1 MGRHMAKKQRKAH
14 NRKDGAREPNGR
26 LSRQPTERKVRD
38 AADVEATE
46 WDTMGQALMARNRVH
61 GVEPAN
67 LKDQMAGSAVGRMCL
82 KGLITRT
89 QFDASQSYLSER
101 EEYHQYIQVPRQPG
115 AVDLNATKG
124 QSVAAENVARVKQV
138 TAAADATDRAIM
150 AAQIEI
156 GNMGNL
162 FGALNAV
169 LVMDVELDHLV
180 GDLRTALNA
189 LARRYGLTGRAK
201 AA

>member
-1 MGRHMAKKQRKAH
+1 MARKHKAAH
-14 NRKDGAREPNGR
+14 NRKTGSREPNGQ
-26 LSRQPTERKVRD
+26 LSRKPGERKVRD
-38 AADVEATE
+38 AADVEASE

-61 GVEPAN
+61 GVEPVN
-67 LKDQMAGSAVGRMCL
+67 LKDQLAGSAVGRMCL
-82 KGLITRT
+82 KGIITQT
-89 QFDASQSYLSER
+89 QYDAAMAYLSER

-115 AVDLNATKG
+115 AVDLNATNG
-124 QSVAAENVARVKQV
+124 TSTATENVARVLKV
-138 TAAADATDRAIM
+138 TAAAKATDAAIM
-150 AAQIEI
+150 DKQIEI

-189 LARRYGLTGRAK
+189 LSRRYGLTGRAK

>member
-1 MGRHMAKKQRKAH
+1 MANKRKH
-14 NRKDGAREPNGR
+14 GKREPNGR
-26 LSRQPTERKVRD
+26 LSRKPGERQIRD
-38 AADVEATE
+38 KAEVAATE

-61 GVEPAN
+61 GVEPMN
-67 LKDQMAGSAVGRMCL
+67 LKDQLAGSAVGRMCL
-82 KGLITRT
+82 KGIITQT
-89 QFDASQSYLSER
+89 QYDAAMAYLSER

-124 QSVAAENVARVKQV
+124 QSVASENVARVLKV
-138 TAAADATDRAIM
+138 TAAAKATDAAIM
-150 AAQIEI
+150 DKQIEI

-169 LVMDVELDHLV
+169 LVMDAELDHLV

>member
-1 MGRHMAKKQRKAH
+1 MAKKQRKTAH
-14 NRKDGAREPNGR
+14 NRKDGTREPSGR
-26 LSRQPTERKVRD
+26 LSRQPAERKVRD
-38 AADVEATE
+38 AAAIEASE

-67 LKDQMAGSAVGRMCL
+67 LRDQMAGSAVGRMCL
-82 KGLITRT
+82 RGQITQT
-89 QFDASQSYLSER
+89 QYDAAQAYMSER

-115 AVDLNATKG
+115 AVDLNATNG
-124 QSVAAENVARVKQV
+124 TSTSAENVARVLKV
-138 TAAADATDRAIM
+138 TAAAKATDAAIM
-150 AAQIEI
+150 EAQIEI

-162 FGALNAV
+162 FGALNTV

>member
-1 MGRHMAKKQRKAH
+1 MANKRKH
-14 NRKDGAREPNGR
+14 GKREPNGR
-26 LSRQPTERKVRD
+26 LSRKPGERQIRD
-38 AADVEATE
+38 KAEVAATE

-61 GVEPAN
+61 GVEPMN
-67 LKDQMAGSAVGRMCL
+67 LKDQLAGSAVGRMCL
-82 KGLITRT
+82 RGQITQT
-89 QFDASQSYLSER
+89 QYDAAMAYMSER

-115 AVDLNATKG
+115 AVDLNATNG
-124 QSVAAENVARVKQV
+124 TSTASENVARVLKV
-138 TAAADATDRAIM
+138 TAAAKATDAAIM
-150 AAQIEI
+150 DKQIEI

-169 LVMDVELDHLV
+169 LVMDAELDHLV

>member
-1 MGRHMAKKQRKAH
+1 MAKKQRKSAH
-14 NRKDGAREPNGR
+14 NRKAGIREPNGQ
-26 LSRQPTERKVRD
+26 LSRKPAERKVRD

-61 GVEPAN
+61 GVEPVN
-67 LKDQMAGSAVGRMCL
+67 LKDQLAGSAVGRMCL
-82 KGLITRT
+82 KGIITQT
-89 QFDASQSYLSER
+89 QYDAAMAYLSER

-115 AVDLNATKG
+115 AVDLNATNG
-124 QSVAAENVARVKQV
+124 TSTAIENVARVIKV
-138 TAAADATDRAIM
+138 TAAAKETDAAIM
-150 AAQIEI
+150 EKQIEI

-180 GDLRTALNA
+180 GDLRTVLNA
-189 LARRYGLTGRAK
+189 LARRYGLTGRAI

>member
-1 MGRHMAKKQRKAH
+1 MAKKQRKSAH
-14 NRKDGAREPNGR
+14 NRKDGAREPSGR
-26 LSRQPTERKVRD
+26 LSRQPAERKVRD
-38 AADVEATE
+38 AAAIEATE

-67 LKDQMAGSAVGRMCL
+67 LRDQLAGSAVGRMYL
-82 KGLITRT
+82 KGQITRT
-89 QFDASQSYLSER
+89 QLEASQAYVAER
-101 EEYHQYIQVPRQPG
+101 DEYYQYIQVPRQPG

-124 QSVAAENVARVKQV
+124 ASTAAENVPRVIKV
-138 TAAADATDRAIM
+138 TEAVKATDRAVM
-150 AAQIEI
+150 EAQIEI
-156 GNMGNL
+156 GNFGNL
-162 FGALNAV
+162 FGALNTV